1 VESKMAQNK
10 VALKRRIRSVR
21 ATKKITNAMELI
33 ATSKLQKQKQ
43 KMELNRIYA
52 DTLFHTFNRVLGSA
66 NLQEIPYLTER
77 EGKTLTLVYVSDMGL
92 CGGYN
97 SNILAKI
104 KETISN
110 DQPLFVIG
118 SKGRYWLN
126 KNNYTL
132 FGELDIGDN
141 LSYGHISKVASKIMD
156 AYLTGEITKLQV
168 LYTKFVNTMTFQPTL
183 MTLLPI
189 TEEVMPTSIETKVE
203 DVLHQD
209 IIFEP
214 DALTLINQLV
224 PMFVQSLLYSL
235 WLESKTSEH
244 AARRMAMD
252 NATDNAEEL
261 IEELVLKYNQSRQSA
276 ITQEITEI
284 VAGAE
289 AL

>member
-1 VESKMAQNK
+1 MAQNK

-43 KMELNRIYA
+43 KMELNRVYA
-52 DTLFHTFNRVLGSA
+52 NTLFHTFNRVLGSA
-66 NLQEIPYLTER
+66 NIQEIPYLTEH
-77 EGKTLTLVYVSDMGL
+77 EGKTLTLVFVSDMGL

-97 SNILAKI
+97 SNILSKI
-104 KETISN
+104 KETLSN
-110 DQPLFVIG
+110 DNPLFVVG

-132 FGELDIGDN
+132 FGELETGDN
-141 LSYGHISKVASKIMD
+141 LTYGHISKVATKIMD

-168 LYTKFVNTMTFQPTL
+168 LYTKFVNTMTFQPSL

-189 TEEVMPTSIETKVE
+189 TEEVMPATVDEKVE
-203 DVLHQD
+203 DVLQQD

-214 DALTLINQLV
+214 DAVTLINQLV
-224 PMFVQSLLYSL
+224 PMFVQSILYSL